1 MCAAGVLI
9 ASDRGLIRRAAAMEV
24 IACGVFIANRTF
36 KSLTGFGQR
45 SKLSNTC
52 LTSLPS
58 HMPIET
64 GDDMPDSQSIV
75 LGSGPDGLAVSQA
88 LRLGNRHGLVA
99 GATGTGKTVTL
110 QRLAEAFSDAGVAVF
125 AADIK
130 GDLCGLGAA
139 GDPQGKIAERI
150 AGMPWLNHTPQAY
163 PVTLWDIH
171 GKSGHPLRTTLSEM
185 GPLLLGSLLELTDS
199 QQAAL
204 YAAFKVADRE
214 GLLLLDIKDLKALLN
229 HLRDNPQLLGED
241 SSLMTTG
248 SSQALQRRLAI
259 LEQQGAEALFGEP
272 ALQLEDILQPASD
285 GRGRIHLLDAS
296 RLVHEAPKVYA
307 TFLLWLLAEL
317 FEQLPER
324 GDADKPLLAL
334 FFDEAHLLFTDTPK
348 ALQERLEQVVR
359 LIRSKGVGVY
369 FVTQSPGD
377 LPDDVLAQLGLRI
390 QHGLRAFTAKEQKS
404 LRAVADGFRPNPEI
418 NTLEVLTQLGIGEAL
433 VGTLQDKG
441 TPAMVQRV
449 LIAPPQS
456 RIGPLSEGE
465 RASQIA
471 RSPLAGRYDKPI
483 DRESAYEMLIA
494 RKVATPDSADAPEKT
509 EKEQQS
515 FSDMAGEFLG
525 GIAGQ
530 AMKTAARQAA
540 NQLGRQLVRGLMGS
554 LLGGG
559 KKRR

>member
-1 MCAAGVLI
+1 M
-9 ASDRGLIRRAAAMEV
+9 
-24 IACGVFIANRTF
+24 
-36 KSLTGFGQR
+36 
-45 SKLSNTC
+45 
-52 LTSLPS
+52 
-58 HMPIET
+58 H
-64 GDDMPDSQSIV
+64 DSQEMI
-75 LGSGPDGLAVSQA
+75 LGAAPDGQPVSQA
-88 LRLGNRHGLVA
+88 FRLANRHGLVA

-139 GDPQGKIAERI
+139 GNPQGKIAERI
-150 AGMPWLNHTPQAY
+150 AGMPWLEHKPRAY
-163 PVTLWDIH
+163 PVTLWDID

-185 GPLLLGSLLELTDS
+185 GPLLLGNLLELTDS
-199 QQAAL
+199 QQSAL

-241 SSLMTTG
+241 SALMTTG
-248 SSQALQRRLAI
+248 SSQALQRRLAV

-272 ALQLEDILQPASD
+272 ALQLEDILQPDSD

-324 GDADKPLLAL
+324 GDAEKPLLAL
-334 FFDEAHLLFTDTPK
+334 FFDEAHLLFADTPK

-377 LPDDVLAQLGLRI
+377 LPDEVLAQLGLRI

-404 LRAVADGFRPNPEI
+404 LRAVAEGFRPNPDFDA
-418 NTLEVLTQLGIGEAL
+418 LSVLTELGIGEAL

-456 RIGPLSEGE
+456 RIGPLTADE
-465 RASQIA
+465 RASLIA
-471 RSPLAGRYDKPI
+471 GSALGRRYNKPV
-483 DRESAYEMLIA
+483 DRESAYEMLAA
-494 RKVATPDSADAPEKT
+494 RKVAEPDATDAAKTNEKPE
-509 EKEQQS
+509 ES
-515 FSDMAGEFLG
+515 FSDKAGEFLG
-525 GIAGQ
+525 GLAGQ
-530 AMKTAARQAA
+530 AMKNAMRQAA
-540 NQLGRQLVRGLMGS
+540 SQLGRELVRGLMGS
-554 LLGGG
+554 LLGT

>member
-1 MCAAGVLI
+1 MADPAQLLLGADLEGAPV
-9 ASDRGLIRRAAAMEV
+9 AQAM
-24 IACGVFIANRTF
+24 R
-36 KSLTGFGQR
+36 
-45 SKLSNTC
+45 LS
-52 LTSLPS
+52 
-58 HMPIET
+58 
-64 GDDMPDSQSIV
+64 
-75 LGSGPDGLAVSQA
+75 
-88 LRLGNRHGLVA
+88 NRHGLIA

-139 GDPQGKIAERI
+139 GQPAGKIAERI
-150 AGMPWLNHTPQAY
+150 AGMPWLDYQSKAY
-163 PVTLWDIH
+163 PVTLWDVH
-171 GKSGHPLRTTLSEM
+171 GQSGHPLRTTLSEM
-185 GPLLLGSLLELTDS
+185 GPLLIGSLLELTDS

-214 GLLLLDIKDLKALLN
+214 GLLLLDLKDLKALLN
-229 HLRDNPQLLGED
+229 HLKDNPELLGD
-241 SSLMTTG
+241 DAALMTTG
-248 SSQALQRRLAI
+248 SSQALLRRLAT

-272 ALQLEDILQPASD
+272 ALQLEDILQPAAD

-296 RLVHEAPKVYA
+296 RLVHESPKVYA

-334 FFDEAHLLFTDTPK
+334 FFDEAHLLFADTPK

-369 FVTQSPGD
+369 FVTQSPSD
-377 LPDDVLAQLGLRI
+377 LPDGILAQLGLRL

-404 LRAVADGFRPNPEI
+404 LKAVADGFRPNPAFD
-418 NTLEVLTQLGIGEAL
+418 TLAVLTELGIGEAL

-456 RIGPLSEGE
+456 RIGPLTAAE
-465 RASQIA
+465 RAALIA
-471 RSPLAGRYDKPI
+471 SSPLRGRYDKPI
-483 DRESAYEMLIA
+483 DRESAYEILTA
-494 RKVATPDSADAPEKT
+494 RKLQPPAEEAKAPPGESMVDKAT
-509 EKEQQS
+509 
-515 FSDMAGEFLG
+515 EFLG
-525 GIAGQ
+525 TAAGQ
-530 AMKTAARQAA
+530 AIKSAVRQAA
-540 NQLGRQLVRGLMGS
+540 GQLGRQLVRGLMGS
-554 LLGGG
+554 LLGGS
-559 KKRR
+559 KRR

>member
-1 MCAAGVLI
+1 MGDEMADTSQLI
-9 ASDRGLIRRAAAMEV
+9 LGANLSGQPIAQAM
-24 IACGVFIANRTF
+24 R
-36 KSLTGFGQR
+36 
-45 SKLSNTC
+45 
-52 LTSLPS
+52 
-58 HMPIET
+58 
-64 GDDMPDSQSIV
+64 
-75 LGSGPDGLAVSQA
+75 LA
-88 LRLGNRHGLVA
+88 NRHGLIA

-139 GDPQGKIAERI
+139 GQPQGKIAERI
-150 AGMPWLNHTPQAY
+150 AGMPWLNHRPQGY
-163 PVTLWDIH
+163 PVTLWDVH
-171 GKSGHPLRTTLSEM
+171 GQSGHPLRTTLSEM

-214 GLLLLDIKDLKALLN
+214 GLLLLDLKDLKALLN
-229 HLRDNPQLLGED
+229 HLKEHPQLLGED
-241 SSLMTTG
+241 SALMTTG
-248 SSQALQRRLAI
+248 SSQALMRRLAT

-272 ALQLEDILQPASD
+272 ALQLEDLLQPASD

-334 FFDEAHLLFTDTPK
+334 FFDEAHLLFADTPK
-348 ALQERLEQVVR
+348 ALQDRLEQVVR

-369 FVTQSPGD
+369 FVTQSPSD
-377 LPDDVLAQLGLRI
+377 LPDAILAQLGLRI

-404 LRAVADGFRPNPEI
+404 LRAVADGFRPNPAFDS
-418 NTLEVLTQLGIGEAL
+418 LAVLTELGIGEAL

-441 TPAMVQRV
+441 TPAMVERV

-456 RIGPLSEGE
+456 RIGPLSEAE
-465 RASQIA
+465 RVALI
-471 RSPLAGRYDKPI
+471 RTSPLAGRYDKPI
-483 DRESAYEMLIA
+483 DRESAYEVLMV
-494 RKVATPDSADAPEKT
+494 RKALAPTEQAAPGKPQPEEESLADK
-509 EKEQQS
+509 
-515 FSDMAGEFLG
+515 AGEFLG
-525 GIAGQ
+525 STAGM
-530 AMKTAARQAA
+530 ALKSVVRQAA

-554 LLGGG
+554 LLGGN
-559 KKRR
+559 KRR

>member
-1 MCAAGVLI
+1 
-9 ASDRGLIRRAAAMEV
+9 
-24 IACGVFIANRTF
+24 
-36 KSLTGFGQR
+36 
-45 SKLSNTC
+45 
-52 LTSLPS
+52 
-58 HMPIET
+58 
-64 GDDMPDSQSIV
+64 MPDIAQLLIGAT
-75 LGSGPDGLAVSQA
+75 LSGQPIGQD
-88 LRLGNRHGLVA
+88 LRLANRHGLIA

-139 GDPQGKIAERI
+139 GVPSGKVAERI
-150 AGMPWLNHTPQAY
+150 AGMPWLQHRPQAY
-163 PVTLWDIH
+163 PVTLWDVH
-171 GKSGHPLRTTLSEM
+171 GQSGHPLRTTLSEM

-214 GLLLLDIKDLKALLN
+214 GLLLLDIKDLKALLGY
-229 HLRDNPQLLGED
+229 LRDTPQALGDD
-241 SSLMTTG
+241 SALMTSG
-248 SSQALQRRLAI
+248 SVQALLRRLAG

-272 ALQLEDILQPASD
+272 ALQLQDLLAPTAD

-334 FFDEAHLLFTDTPK
+334 FFDEAHLLFAGTPK
-348 ALQERLEQVVR
+348 ALQDRLEQVVR

-369 FVTQSPGD
+369 FVTQSPAD
-377 LPDDVLAQLGLRI
+377 LPDNVLAQLGLRV

-404 LRAVADGFRPNPEI
+404 LKAVADGFRPNPAFDS
-418 NTLEVLTQLGIGEAL
+418 LAVLTELGIGEAL

-441 TPAMVQRV
+441 TPAMVERV
-449 LIAPPQS
+449 LVAPPQS
-456 RIGPLSEGE
+456 RIGPLSEAE
-465 RASQIA
+465 RAAIIA
-471 RSPLAGRYDKPI
+471 ASPLLGRYDKPV
-483 DRESAYEMLIA
+483 DRESAYEMLLA
-494 RKVATPDSADAPEKT
+494 RKAPPLDETAEPAPAGGSLADR
-509 EKEQQS
+509 
-515 FSDMAGEFLG
+515 AGELLG
-525 GIAGQ
+525 GVAGQ
-530 AMKTAARQAA
+530 AIKSAMRQAA
-540 NQLGRQLVRGLMGS
+540 SQLGRELVRGLMGS
-554 LLGGG
+554 LLGG